1 MPYVPVEVDRRR
13 KIPKEVKTV
22 WIRVRMSEKEREQ
35 FKRAAAARG
44 VTLSEMVRSF
54 LKDGESGQSR

>member
-13 KIPKEVKTV
+13 KIPKDVRTV

-35 FKRAAAARG
+35 FKRAAEARG
-44 VTLSEMVRSF
+44 MTLSEMVRSF
-54 LKDGESGQSR
+54 LKDGENGKSR